1 MNDNWRRTFLLI
13 SQSMSAKL
21 LRSMC
26 ICTATASGPSPADHL
41 GNAGPKP
48 VSSLHSEGKSEGQN
62 GNAKAA
68 PDTAKAYMPS
78 APQTPQAPSTT
89 ADDMRLRQ
97 QESQIWSLQGD
108 VDKQAEELDLYM
120 QDC

>member
-48 VSSLHSEGKSEGQN
+48 VSSLHSEYEPDPKLGWCHSLGPGQ
-62 GNAKAA
+62 
-68 PDTAKAYMPS
+68 
-78 APQTPQAPSTT
+78 QHH
-89 ADDMRLRQ
+89 
-97 QESQIWSLQGD
+97 
-108 VDKQAEELDLYM
+108 
-120 QDC
+120 C